1 MHLCNMT
8 KKTLLRLVNNGVLFA
23 NSDLTFFESFFD
35 DDIQI
40 ESHVKNSIAHVRID
54 DLLYFGTEKTSVQS
68 YAELFKE
75 LQKDDSVQGVIIEI
89 DSGGG
94 HDAASDY
101 IGNAVAE
108 LAGVK
113 PVIAYGHMIASGAY
127 LMAINCNL
135 IIASGGL
142 SKVGSIGSYV
152 SLNKIIKEFYSEI
165 FEDVYAQQSTEKN
178 EEFREYVSDGS
189 IEKYQQM
196 ANESAQYFIDAVKLK
211 RPFVIEEALKG
222 KLYTADKAKRV
233 GLIDGIGSLDYAKS
247 RIISLLNNY

>member
-1 MHLCNMT
+1 MT
-8 KKTLLRLVNNGVLFA
+8 KRKILNLVNNGVLFA
-23 NSDLTFFESFFD
+23 HSDLSFVEYLFEEEVNG
-35 DDIQI
+35 I
-40 ESHVKNSIAHVRID
+40 ESEINNGIAHVRID
-54 DLLYFGTEKTSVQS
+54 DLLYFGTDERAVQS
-68 YAELFKE
+68 YVSLLKR
-75 LQKDDSVQGVIIEI
+75 LQKEDTVQGVIIEI

-211 RPFVIEEALKG
+211 RHFVSEEALKG

>member
-1 MHLCNMT
+1 M
-8 KKTLLRLVNNGVLFA
+8 
-23 NSDLTFFESFFD
+23 
-35 DDIQI
+35 
-40 ESHVKNSIAHVRID
+40 
-54 DLLYFGTEKTSVQS
+54 
-68 YAELFKE
+68 
-75 LQKDDSVQGVIIEI
+75 
-89 DSGGG
+89 
-94 HDAASDY
+94 
-101 IGNAVAE
+101 
-108 LAGVK
+108 AGVK

-211 RPFVIEEALKG
+211 RPLSAK
-222 KLYTADKAKRV
+222 KL
-233 GLIDGIGSLDYAKS
+233 
-247 RIISLLNNY
+247 